1 MRTTGVWLAVAGLVR
16 RGNDVLVVKKRYG
29 GMKGLYSFP
38 AGFVMPGETLDE
50 AVVREVKEETAV
62 DAVVRGVLG
71 VRTGV
76 LRNGV
81 SDNLVLFLLDYVG
94 GTPHPQESE
103 IEEARFL
110 SMAELVAHPLATEFL
125 RTFLPNLD
133 ARPVLT
139 GSVLK
144 PRADY
149 GYDRYKI
156 FR

>member
-1 MRTTGVWLAVAGLVR
+1 MRTSGVWLAVSGLVR
-16 RGNDVLVVKKRYG
+16 RGDEVLVVKKRYG

-94 GTPHPQESE
+94 GTPEPQEGE
-103 IEEARFL
+103 IEEACFL
-110 SMAELVAHPLATEFL
+110 PMAELIAHPLATDFL
-125 RTFLPNLD
+125 RTFLPQLD
-133 ARPVLT
+133 ARPVLL
-139 GSVLK
+139 GCMLE

-149 GYDRYKI
+149 GYQRYKI